1 MSYSPSEVFPVVVW
15 DGDDMLRSRCGVGNG
30 KNLGFS
36 GPGAYDSYML
46 PWLRI
51 PTQISNSDPDLTL
64 SWARALKGGYCHERV
79 TLVTP
84 VTPVTL
90 VTSTPTPVTSRHIP
104 FRPPSVFLSAHSDT
118 PLPIHISSYL
128 IPLFIVAPI
137 SNLQHRL
144 PAMFPFMPL
153 SDLRSQIYLLAL
165 YFPF

>member
-1 MSYSPSEVFPVVVW
+1 
-15 DGDDMLRSRCGVGNG
+15 
-30 KNLGFS
+30 
-36 GPGAYDSYML
+36 ML

-51 PTQISNSDPDLTL
+51 PTQISNSDSDLTL
-64 SWARALKGGYCHERV
+64 SWARALKGGYCYERV
-79 TLVTP
+79 TL

-90 VTSTPTPVTSRHIP
+90 VTSTPTPVTSRHTQSHPIP
-104 FRPPSVFLSAHSDT
+104 TSFPVFLSVHSDT